1 MARFWIILGM
11 VFVLSG
17 CFGGSK
23 TTRGTGLMNQL
34 QLRVIN
40 LERKVE
46 EKDREIVD
54 LKFQVKELSSR
65 LDSDLDMVGS
75 DEGIVMVREP
85 VVRKTSETT
94 SSSVK
99 PMKAKSDKGNIIR
112 VPVDVKK
119 IQSALKNAG
128 YYKGRID
135 GVVGSGTKASIVQ
148 FQKNHGL
155 VSDGIVGKKTWREME
170 LYLDQ

>member
-1 MARFWIILGM
+1 MSRLCIVLGLI
-11 VFVLSG
+11 VVLTG
-17 CFGGSK
+17 CAGGK
-23 TTRGTGLMNQL
+23 TSRTSGLMNQL

-65 LDSDLDMVGS
+65 LDNDLDAVAG

-85 VVRKTSETT
+85 EVSSTNQTSQPSQSNE
-94 SSSVK
+94 
-99 PMKAKSDKGNIIR
+99 DHDNIIR
-112 VPVDVKK
+112 VDVDAKT

-135 GVVGSGTKASIVQ
+135 GVIGSGSKGAIVQ

-155 VSDGIVGKKTWREME
+155 VSDGIVGKKTWRELK
-170 LYLDQ
+170 LYLDR